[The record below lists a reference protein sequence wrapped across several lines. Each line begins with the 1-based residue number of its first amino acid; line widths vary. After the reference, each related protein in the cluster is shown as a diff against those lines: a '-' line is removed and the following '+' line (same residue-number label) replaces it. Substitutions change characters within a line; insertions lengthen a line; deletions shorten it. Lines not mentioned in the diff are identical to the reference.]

1 MDQEDHSEASQ
12 PAAASEDESGT
23 ETQVTARRLWKKVY
37 DELGGSPGSTSAA
50 TCTRRHYEKLVLPFE
65 RHIKGEED
73 KPLPPS
79 KPRKPYKRNLDGKV
93 QKTEKKRKRS
103 HSDREMD
110 PEMLHQR
117 SPEATSQSEAVMQ
130 PHPALWPATADRSN
144 PDCPS
149 RAPADCCTSV
159 YARLAQV
166 PTTSPWTAHIPSA
179 AGEVI
184 SPLEK
189 KKRVAQASLKLPLS
203 PPSEDKE
210 RPSVIHCSQSPARA
224 SSSHNCKFSDGSP
237 IPLSSSSSRS
247 PSPYSVSSEDSET
260 GTKEDKSTMGLL
272 HGSSNS
278 GKNIP
283 SSIEEQKSVMCSQIP
298 KQVQNKDSSHVSFQ
312 TTDSFKVPAID
323 SAWKPMHKEGGR
335 YFPPAFIASPDYS
348 LKSDWCPAS
357 TSSFTKV
364 IPKTV
369 QPLRPAPIRPGFKT
383 HQGRLM
389 QQDSL
394 ACAKKL
400 SNMPPWLCQAE
411 KREKSRTMPQK
422 VPISQENLVHSGSRP
437 PVSCVLS
444 SLNKSVRDSRHQPLL
459 PPGFLS
465 NRMRLPQPQLM
476 YHHVPVTPAHPG
488 LMGSALYQYPYSINL
503 VNPPNAYT
511 FPSIYP
517 YKL

>member
-1 MDQEDHSEASQ
+1 MH
-12 PAAASEDESGT
+12 
-23 ETQVTARRLWKKVY
+23 
-37 DELGGSPGSTSAA
+37 
-50 TCTRRHYEKLVLPFE
+50 
-65 RHIKGEED
+65 
-73 KPLPPS
+73 
-79 KPRKPYKRNLDGKV
+79 
-93 QKTEKKRKRS
+93 
-103 HSDREMD
+103 
-110 PEMLHQR
+110 
-117 SPEATSQSEAVMQ
+117 
-130 PHPALWPATADRSN
+130 PHPVLWPATTDRSH

-159 YARLAQV
+159 YACLAQV
-166 PTTSPWTAHIPSA
+166 PTTSPWTAHITSA

-224 SSSHNCKFSDGSP
+224 SSSHNCKLSDGSP

-260 GTKEDKSTMGLL
+260 GTKEDKSTVSELL

-283 SSIEEQKSVMCSQIP
+283 SSIEEQKSVMCSQVP
-298 KQVQNKDSSHVSFQ
+298 KQVQNKDSSHESFQ
-312 TTDSFKVPAID
+312 TTDSFKVPAVD
-323 SAWKPMHKEGGR
+323 SAWKPMHKESGR
-335 YFPPAFIASPDYS
+335 YFSPAFIASPDYS
-348 LKSDWCPAS
+348 LKSDWSPAS

-383 HQGRLM
+383 HQGRLI

-400 SNMPPWLCQAE
+400 SNIPTWLCQAE
-411 KREKSRTMPQK
+411 KREKSRTTPQK
-422 VPISQENLVHSGSRP
+422 VPISQENLVHSSSRP

-444 SLNKSVRDSRHQPLL
+444 SHTKSGRDSRHQPLL

-476 YHHVPVTPAHPG
+476 YHHIPVTPAHPG

-503 VNPPNAYT
+503 ANPPNAYT

-517 YKL
+517 YKLWIFMSKNYDSTNFCSILMVFVWHALFSCSSEMKIFTFRKGYKTIITWIILNRCIL

>member
-1 MDQEDHSEASQ
+1 MH
-12 PAAASEDESGT
+12 
-23 ETQVTARRLWKKVY
+23 
-37 DELGGSPGSTSAA
+37 
-50 TCTRRHYEKLVLPFE
+50 
-65 RHIKGEED
+65 
-73 KPLPPS
+73 
-79 KPRKPYKRNLDGKV
+79 
-93 QKTEKKRKRS
+93 
-103 HSDREMD
+103 
-110 PEMLHQR
+110 
-117 SPEATSQSEAVMQ
+117 
-130 PHPALWPATADRSN
+130 PHPALWSATTDRN
-144 PDCPS
+144 HADCPS

-166 PTTSPWTAHIPSA
+166 PTASPWTAHILPA

-189 KKRVAQASLKLPLS
+189 KKRVAQASLMLPLS
-203 PPSEDKE
+203 PPGEDKE
-210 RPSVIHCSQSPARA
+210 RPSVIHCSQSPAHA
-224 SSSHNCKFSDGSP
+224 SSSSHNCKLSDGSP

-260 GTKEDKSTMGLL
+260 GTHDDKSTLGPKLL
-272 HGSSNS
+272 PGSSNS
-278 GKNIP
+278 DKKNP
-283 SSIEEQKSVMCSQIP
+283 ASAEEQKSVPRSQMH
-298 KQVQNKDSSHVSFQ
+298 KQVQSKDGPHVSFQ
-312 TTDSFKVPAID
+312 TTDSFKVPAAD
-323 SAWKPMHKEGGR
+323 SAWKPMHKESGR

-348 LKSDWCPAS
+348 LKSDWSPAS

-369 QPLRPAPIRPGFKT
+369 QPLRPAPIRPGFKG

-411 KREKSRTMPQK
+411 KRDKSRMAPQK
-422 VPISQENLVHSGSRP
+422 VPISQENLVLSGSRP

-444 SLNKSVRDSRHQPLL
+444 SHNKSGRDSRHQALL
-459 PPGFLS
+459 PPALLS
-465 NRMRLPQPQLM
+465 SRMRLPQPQLM
-476 YHHVPVTPAHPG
+476 YHHVPVSPAHPG
-488 LMGSALYQYPYSINL
+488 LIGSAVYQYPYAINL
-503 VNPPNAYT
+503 VNPQNAYT